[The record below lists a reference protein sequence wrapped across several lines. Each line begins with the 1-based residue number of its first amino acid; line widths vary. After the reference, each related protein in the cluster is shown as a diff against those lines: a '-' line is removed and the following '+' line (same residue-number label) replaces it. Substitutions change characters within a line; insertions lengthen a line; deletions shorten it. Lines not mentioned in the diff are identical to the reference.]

1 MSQVDQSHC
10 TYSTYI
16 MPCTMSKD
24 TLEQKCVGTSIKRLI
39 CDRTI
44 LERKEEEEDDAMDT
58 TSPVDSA
65 PSDDQNEPDDPNS
78 DVDTSVACKHLLTS
92 TLAVSI
98 FRYAQSAHFRTG
110 EALLVAAQYQLTHAE
125 VDRLLRKNEN
135 SKSLQTSAFVQSYDY
150 NHLPA
155 NSPCEDQH
163 ADGYCRL
170 NNSYYFGVFDGH
182 AGPQCAKAVAGRL
195 YDYLAV
201 SILPEN
207 VLKEIYCGA
216 DFSSVDILETS

>member
-1 MSQVDQSHC
+1 MTVSSLRVVC
-10 TYSTYI
+10 
-16 MPCTMSKD
+16 
-24 TLEQKCVGTSIKRLI
+24 KRL
-39 CDRTI
+39 
-44 LERKEEEEDDAMDT
+44 LK
-58 TSPVDSA
+58 
-65 PSDDQNEPDDPNS
+65 
-78 DVDTSVACKHLLTS
+78 S

-110 EALLVAAQYQLTHAE
+110 EALLVATQYQLTHAE

-135 SKSLQTSAFVQSYDY
+135 SKSLQTFVQSYDY

-163 ADGYCRL
+163 AEGYCRL
-170 NNSYYFGVFDGH
+170 DNSYFFGVFDGH

-216 DFSSVDILETS
+216 DFSLVDILETSQRLLTDDKTKQRHANNIRNFASNYLQEGSTTK